1 MSDVDLFRLFASLM
15 LLLLAAHLMGRLFAR
30 LRQPPVIGEIT
41 GGLLLGPSL
50 FGLLAPGAQEWLFPP
65 TGPAA
70 TGLAL
75 VYQLGVLLLMF
86 LAGLQMRAVFS
97 RHDGRAVLLI
107 AVVGMVIPFGCGLLL
122 VRVVDLSSVVGEAGD
137 HTALT
142 LVIACAVAITS
153 IPVISR
159 IMMDLGIAG
168 TSFARV
174 VLSVAV
180 LEDIVLN
187 VVIAVALGMVGG
199 GPHDAFGAP
208 ALLGVGTG
216 DGAIAYHA
224 LVSVAFFGLMA
235 GAGALLRRT
244 AARPHASAA
253 GPGPTAAPTTAARPG
268 ADRAGADRAG
278 ADRSGAGEGRAPGVQ
293 VAVQVAVVL
302 GAGGACV
309 FLGITPMY
317 GAFLVGLMMSWSRG
331 AGEPDPMAAVRGFA
345 TGFFIPVYF
354 AIVGLKLDLVHA
366 FDPLLTLAFIAFA
379 CVVKAASVYL
389 GARWAGR
396 PRSGALNLA
405 VAMNAR
411 GGPGIVL
418 ATLAYDARIIDATL
432 FTTLVLT
439 AVITSLM
446 AGGWLESAIRRGLL
460 PRDED
465 EGPPPAA
472 DRTDDKI
479 PAGAR

>member
-1 MSDVDLFRLFASLM
+1 MTDVDLFRLFASLM

-50 FGLLAPGAQEWLFPP
+50 FGLLAPGAQGWLFPP

-97 RHDGRAVLLI
+97 RHDGRAVVLI

-224 LVSVAFFGLMA
+224 LVSVVFFGLTA
-235 GAGALLRRT
+235 GVGTLLRRRT
-244 AARPHASAA
+244 AARPDVPAA
-253 GPGPTAAPTTAARPG
+253 GPGPTAGRPEAGERPG
-268 ADRAGADRAG
+268 A
-278 ADRSGAGEGRAPGVQ
+278 GVQ

-302 GAGGACV
+302 GAGGTCV

-317 GAFLVGLMMSWSRG
+317 GAFLVGLMTSWSRG

-366 FDPLLTLAFIAFA
+366 FDPLLTVAFTAFA

-396 PRSGALNLA
+396 PRAGALNLA

-418 ATLAYDARIIDATL
+418 ATLAYDARIINATL

-460 PRDED
+460 PRDGD
-465 EGPPPAA
+465 EERPPVA
-472 DRTDDKI
+472 DRTDKI

>member
-1 MSDVDLFRLFASLM
+1 MTDVDLFRLFASLM

-50 FGLLAPGAQEWLFPP
+50 FGLLTPGAQAWLFPP

-97 RHDGRAVLLI
+97 RHDGRAVVLI

-224 LVSVAFFGLMA
+224 LVSVVFFGLMA
-235 GAGALLRRT
+235 GVGTLLRRT
-244 AARPHASAA
+244 AARADAPAA
-253 GPGPTAAPTTAARPG
+253 GPGPTADRPG
-268 ADRAGADRAG
+268 A
-278 ADRSGAGEGRAPGVQ
+278 GERPETGERRTAGVQ

-302 GAGGACV
+302 GAGGTCV

-366 FDPLLTLAFIAFA
+366 FDPLLTVAFIAFA

-396 PRSGALNLA
+396 PRAGALNLA

-418 ATLAYDARIIDATL
+418 ATLAYDARIINATL

-460 PRDED
+460 PRDGD
-465 EGPPPAA
+465 EERPPAA